1 MWNLATPSVVL
12 GRAASALLRA
22 RGNCRV
28 GAPAPRVLPGRPCAH
43 HSRRSSERTWLQ
55 QGEGSSSQHEDNL
68 GLNKKKKSHLP
79 GSTGTPVQGAEL
91 RTRIQGRAVAGK
103 QGKGAVRGGDP
114 FPVKGS
120 PGASPG
126 FHPTSPGL
134 LSGASYLTPLSY
146 SFLICKMRIQNC
158 LPPQGAVR
166 TPWGKPGC
174 PALIRASCQLCFND
188 SSAES
193 SSMFNGAQRVNCRIC
208 R

>member
-1 MWNLATPSVVL
+1 MGPQHPES
-12 GRAASALLRA
+12 
-22 RGNCRV
+22 CRV
-28 GAPAPRVLPGRPCAH
+28 VRVHITVGEAQRGPGCSRAKAAAPNMRI
-43 HSRRSSERTWLQ
+43 TW
-55 QGEGSSSQHEDNL
+55 
-68 GLNKKKKSHLP
+68 GLTKKKSHLP

-91 RTRIQGRAVAGK
+91 RTRIQGRAVAGE
-103 QGKGAVRGGDP
+103 QGKGAVRGGDS

-158 LPPQGAVR
+158 LPPRGAVR